1 MIRRGCEMREIKF
14 RGKRVDNGEWVYGD
28 LIHRYSNW
36 IYIAPIPS
44 TIEITPI
51 EIDPETVGQY
61 TGLKDKNEKEIYE
74 GDIISYFG
82 GGIGL
87 VYYDEGKAAFYIEW
101 FKQGKYTDMECI
113 IKYAEVIGNRWEN
126 PELLEEV

>member
-1 MIRRGCEMREIKF
+1 MREIKF

-74 GDIISYFG
+74 RDIISYFG
-82 GGIGL
+82 DDIGL

-113 IKYAEVIGNRWEN
+113 IKYAEVIGNKWEN
-126 PELLEEV
+126 PELLEEGK

>member
-1 MIRRGCEMREIKF
+1 MREIKF

-126 PELLEEV
+126 PELLEEG